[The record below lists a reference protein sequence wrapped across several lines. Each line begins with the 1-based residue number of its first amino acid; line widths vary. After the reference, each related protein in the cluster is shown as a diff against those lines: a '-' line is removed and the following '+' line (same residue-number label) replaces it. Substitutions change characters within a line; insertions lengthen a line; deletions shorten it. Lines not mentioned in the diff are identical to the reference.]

1 MSNGLTSSVHSVD
14 PRAAELITE
23 LFGGAEDPYPMYA
36 ELQGIGDG
44 IHWAEIFQG
53 YLVTRYADV
62 KKVSSDPKLFSS
74 DIFGA
79 SAAGWHD
86 PENPEHV
93 RFVDAASRLFMFADP
108 PIHTRIRSTFRHAF
122 TPAAMKAWKPIVQRV
137 TEQLISKYPRGEEF
151 DIMPGFAADVPV
163 AVIAAI
169 LGVPDEMWPRFRG
182 WSYAYASTFDP
193 MIQGPAR
200 ENAIATTLELFD
212 YLAELIEER
221 KAEPREDL
229 ISHLVSTTTIDGDVL
244 GDVELLAQLALLLVA
259 GNETTTTLIGTG
271 LTLMFDNPDILAR
284 VQADPGGELPQ
295 AIEEMLRLDAPLHW
309 TTRLTTAEVEL
320 GERTIPPGS
329 MVWAGIAAANLDGRQ
344 FENPTE
350 FQLPRPDNKHLSFFH
365 GIHFCVGAPLARLEA
380 QVVFDYILRTFPDI
394 RAGVTPPRRRTTNS
408 IIRGWETRPV
418 VL

>member
-1 MSNGLTSSVHSVD
+1 MSSGLTSAAHSVD
-14 PRAAELITE
+14 PRAAELITQ
-23 LFGGAEDPYPMYA
+23 LFAGAPDPYPIYA
-36 ELQGIGDG
+36 ELQELGDG
-44 IHWAEIFQG
+44 IHWSEIFQG
-53 YLVTRYADV
+53 YLVTRYVDV
-62 KKVSSDPKLFSS
+62 KKVASDPKLFSS
-74 DIFGA
+74 DTFGI

-93 RFVDAASRLFMFADP
+93 RYVEAASRLFMFADP
-108 PIHTRIRSTFRHAF
+108 PVHTRIRSTFRHAF
-122 TPAAMKAWKPIVQRV
+122 TPAAITAWKPIVERV

-169 LGVPDEMWPRFRG
+169 LGVPEEMWPRFRS

-193 MIQGPAR
+193 MIQGAAR
-200 ENAIATTLELFD
+200 ETAIVTTLELFD
-212 YLAELIEER
+212 YLAGLIKER
-221 KAEPREDL
+221 QAEPREDL
-229 ISHLVSTTTIDGDVL
+229 ISHLVTTDTIDGDVL

-271 LTLMFDNPDILAR
+271 LTLLFDNPDIFAR
-284 VQADPGGELPQ
+284 VQADPARELPQ

-309 TTRLTTAEVEL
+309 TMRLTTAEVEL
-320 GERTIPPGS
+320 GERTIPQGS
-329 MVWAGIAAANLDGRQ
+329 MVWVGIAAANLDGRQ

-350 FQLPRPDNKHLSFFH
+350 FLLPRPDNKHLSFLH

-380 QVVFDYILRTFPDI
+380 HVVFDYILRTFPDI
-394 RAGVTPPRRRTTNS
+394 RAGETPPRRRTTNS